1 MQKKGKLVY
10 IDGKG
15 NMKIVMEGVSKDIAS
30 IRVVYKKSIAEVLQ
44 RYGYKGS
51 SAEVNT
57 LLKGGLKEALDMGT
71 GSTYELICTAIENAS
86 DKFTYVDPVKAIL
99 ARNGCQEI
107 TCGECISCDDGPTC
121 FHYGGWVNVHEL
133 TDCDH
138 YYNDERLVL
147 GKDGENAS
155 TLELPFWIRAEEKA
169 VNLDEII
176 EAAKHYIPKDM
187 EKFLEEAE
195 YDSATVTLNTLCR
208 DRGRQRPLAKKKF

>member
-1 MQKKGKLVY
+1 MQKGKLVY

-15 NMKIVMEGVSKDIAS
+15 IIKTVMEGVGGDIAS
-30 IRVVYKKSIAEVLQ
+30 VRVIRRKSIAEALQ

-57 LLKGGLKEALDMGT
+57 LLKGGLQEALDT
-71 GSTYELICTAIENAS
+71 DTETADELICTAIEGAS
-86 DKFTYVDPVKAIL
+86 DKFTYVDPVKTIL

-107 TCGECISCDDGPTC
+107 TCGECFSCDDGPTC
-121 FHYGGWVNVHEL
+121 FHYGGRVNVHEL

-138 YYNDERLVL
+138 YNNDERLVL
-147 GKDGENAS
+147 GKDGENAN
-155 TLELPFWIRAEEKA
+155 TLELPFWIRDEEEA
-169 VNLDEII
+169 VALDEII

>member
-1 MQKKGKLVY
+1 MQKGKLVY

-15 NMKIVMEGVSKDIAS
+15 IMKTVMEGVSGDIAS
-30 IRVVYKKSIAEVLQ
+30 IRVIRRKSIAEALQ

-57 LLKGGLKEALDMGT
+57 LLKGGLQEALDMDRET
-71 GSTYELICTAIENAS
+71 ADELICTAIEGAS
-86 DKFTYVDPVKAIL
+86 DKFTYIDPIKAIL

-107 TCGECISCDDGPTC
+107 TCGECFSLDDGNTC
-121 FHYGGWVNVHEL
+121 FHCGGRVNVHEL
-133 TDCDH
+133 TDCSH
-138 YYNDERLVL
+138 YNNDERLVL

-169 VNLDEII
+169 VDLDEII
-176 EAAKHYIPKDM
+176 EAAKHYIPENM